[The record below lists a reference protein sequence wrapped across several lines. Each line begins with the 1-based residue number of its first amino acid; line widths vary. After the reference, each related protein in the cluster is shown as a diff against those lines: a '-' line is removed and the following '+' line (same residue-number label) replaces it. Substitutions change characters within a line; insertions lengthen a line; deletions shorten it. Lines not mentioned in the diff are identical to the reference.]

1 MPDFRS
7 GVWVLSRKGPQD
19 SCANE
24 VLLRLTRSGQ
34 VFKNCDTLSR
44 TTKILHRTLKLP
56 GLVVSINSLK
66 IVLNDSPQKYYI
78 NIIPKMTP
86 FTEKKCESWGYSS
99 SFTPP
104 SEGFVCLTILL
115 WADPFWCTGS
125 LWWQAQRGHIFK
137 AGEKMIN
144 SLSASENWNYRLRYE
159 TVLVW

>member
-7 GVWVLSRKGPQD
+7 GVWLLSRKGPQD

-44 TTKILHRTLKLP
+44 TTKILHRTFKLP

-66 IVLNDSPQKYYI
+66 IVLNNSPQKYYI

-104 SEGFVCLTILL
+104 HSQGTERSHFQS
-115 WADPFWCTGS
+115 WRENDKQPFS
-125 LWWQAQRGHIFK
+125 FRELKLQAQVWNRPCLI
-137 AGEKMIN
+137 KMCLYNFNRDICK
-144 SLSASENWNYRLRYE
+144 R
-159 TVLVW
+159 